1 MSATT
6 PQIDWNQIISGMVTV
21 QMVNA
26 MFNAMQNAF
35 SGGGGFSGVTKVLE
49 DVLPIIIL
57 VKLFEKMG

>member
-1 MSATT
+1 MSTTT

-35 SGGGGFSGVTKVLE
+35 GGGGGFSGVTKVLE